1 MLMVGGTGMAKQTQ
15 WGELD
20 YLIVDMPP
28 GTGDVQLTL
37 AQQMNFSAS
46 VLVTTPQLL
55 SYVDVVRGIDL
66 FDKVKVPT
74 IAVVENM
81 SSFLC
86 HGCKTI
92 HYPFG
97 KGHLDNL
104 SSQFGIQQAFRLPI
118 CEALSSFK
126 DAGGSKVLSSLLQ
139 PDSSL
144 ADPSSATIL
153 ASGQE
158 KTSTGVI
165 NQIKEIFGDLARAVV
180 SEVET
185 EVIIPHI
192 MYDENSGKVQ
202 LTRQHGGEA
211 SSLLYLDRMDTRCA
225 CKCALCVDEMTG
237 KPLLR
242 KETIKEGVHPVRMKP
257 VGNYAVAV
265 EWSDGHK
272 SSIYPWSSLVSLA

>member
-1 MLMVGGTGMAKQTQ
+1 MAKQTQ

-46 VLVTTPQLL
+46 VLVTTPQQL

-81 SSFLC
+81 SSFIC
-86 HGCKTI
+86 HGCETI

-97 KGHLDNL
+97 KGHLDSL
-104 SSQFGIQQAFRLPI
+104 SDQFGIQQAFRMPI

-126 DAGGSKVLSSLLQ
+126 DAGGSKVLWSLLH
-139 PDSSL
+139 PETG
-144 ADPSSATIL
+144 AEPSSDTL
-153 ASGQE
+153 ANGQA
-158 KTSTGVI
+158 KASTEA
-165 NQIKEIFGDLARAVV
+165 IKLIREIYGDLAHAVV

-185 EVIIPHI
+185 EVTIPHI
-192 MYDENSGKVQ
+192 MYDERSGQVQ
-202 LTRQHGGEA
+202 LKRQNGPP
-211 SSLLYLDRMDTRCA
+211 LYIDPMEMRCA
-225 CKCALCVDEMTG
+225 CRCALCVDEITG
-237 KPLLR
+237 KQLLR
-242 KETIKEGVHPVRMKP
+242 KETIREGVHPIRMKP

-272 SSIYPWSSLVSLA
+272 SSIYPWSTLESLAQS